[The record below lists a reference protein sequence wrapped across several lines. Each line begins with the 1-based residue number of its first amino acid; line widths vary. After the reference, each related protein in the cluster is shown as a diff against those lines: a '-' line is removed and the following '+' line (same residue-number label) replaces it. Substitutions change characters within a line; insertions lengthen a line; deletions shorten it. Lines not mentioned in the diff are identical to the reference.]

1 MGLTGAGARPR
12 GRGDMGGAYAGRG
25 HDCNGKD
32 GKPAPR
38 AWWRRLSPARA
49 ACLTL
54 AAMASLGAFTLV
66 PFHSVPPLDV
76 GGASALT
83 ASVGAAHG
91 GGGGAVKKSSSSS
104 GSSGSGSSA
113 RAAAATG
120 PRRLMLSSHGR
131 LQWFDVDTGAATII
145 HEGRGVYYGV
155 FPAGAGDEVV
165 AGRVWVISRPH
176 NWRVPDGAV
185 EAALLLDLATGTIV
199 RQVTLPTQFTHDAIR
214 HGDKARGAAAAA
226 RRGAAARAA
235 VPTRGGATKH
245 AKP

>member
-1 MGLTGAGARPR
+1 MGLTMGARPR
-12 GRGDMGGAYAGRG
+12 GRIDAGGASSGGRG

-66 PFHSVPPLDV
+66 PFHSVPPLDDA
-76 GGASALT
+76 GSGAGSALT
-83 ASVGAAHG
+83 ASVSAA
-91 GGGGAVKKSSSSS
+91 K
-104 GSSGSGSSA
+104 SGSGSSRA
-113 RAAAATG
+113 RVAAATG

-131 LQWFDVDTGAATII
+131 LQWFDVDTGAATVI

-155 FPAGAGDEVV
+155 FPAGSGDEVV
-165 AGRVWVISRPH
+165 GGRVWVISRPH

-185 EAALLLDLATGTIV
+185 EAALLLDLATGAIV
-199 RQVTLPTQFTHDAIR
+199 RQVALPTQFTHDAIR
-214 HGDKARGAAAAA
+214 HGDKARALRA
-226 RRGAAARAA
+226 RRRTWRGARSAAW
-235 VPTRGGATKH
+235 
-245 AKP
+245 KP